1 MRRMFIDGVEIGDS
15 APCYVIAEIG
25 HNHQGDVEQAKRLI
39 YAAHECGVNAVKL
52 QKRSNRAL
60 YTREFYEQPYDNELS
75 FGRTYGEHREAL
87 ELDLDEYGK
96 LLAYGRE
103 VGVTVFATAF
113 DFESAD
119 QLAELGVPAFKFAS
133 GDLRNTPLQRH
144 VAGFGRPLL
153 LSTGGGTLEDVERAV
168 ATILPLN
175 DQLGVLQCTAAY
187 PANVEDLNLNVITTL
202 RERFPELVIGL
213 SDHQNGIAMAVVA
226 YMLGARVIEKH
237 FTLDHALKGRDH
249 AFSLMPEGMR
259 RLVRD
264 LHRVPAALGDG
275 EKRPLPVEAD
285 PLEKMG
291 KKLVAARELENGH
304 VLTAEDLAIK
314 SPADGGLPPFELDR
328 LVGRRLRRPIG
339 FEDFVTF
346 DDLEPAPEAPVR
358 AERGPVEGVRG
369 NREVPPTTDLPAH
382 EAQAATRP

>member
-1 MRRMFIDGVEIGDS
+1 MSRRLRIDGVEIQDGGE
-15 APCYVIAEIG
+15 CYVIAEIG
-25 HNHQGDVEQAKRLI
+25 HNHQGDIDIAKQLI
-39 YAAHECGVNAVKL
+39 DAAKECGVDAVKL

-60 YTREFYEQPYDNELS
+60 YTRDFYDQPYDNELS

-87 ELDLDEYGK
+87 ELSADDYRE
-96 LLAYGRE
+96 LLRYARE
-103 VGVTVFATAF
+103 VGVTLFATAF

-119 QLAELGVPAFKFAS
+119 LLAELDVPAFKLAS

-144 VAGFGRPLL
+144 VAAFGKPML
-153 LSTGGGTLEDVERAV
+153 LSTGGGTMEDVERAV
-168 ATILPLN
+168 DAILPLN
-175 DQLGVLQCTAAY
+175 EQLCVLQCTAAY
-187 PANVEDLNLNVITTL
+187 PASVEDLNLNVITTL
-202 RERFPELVIGL
+202 RERFPSLVIGL

-264 LHRVPAALGDG
+264 LHRVPAALG
-275 EKRPLPVEAD
+275 EATKKPLPIEAD

-291 KKLVAARELENGH
+291 KKLVAARELELGH
-304 VLTAEDLAIK
+304 VLAASDLAIK
-314 SPADGGLPPFELDR
+314 SPADGGLPPYELDR
-328 LVGRRLRRPIG
+328 LVGRRLRRPVA

-346 DDLEPAPEAPVR
+346 DDVEPVSEHA
-358 AERGPVEGVRG
+358 G
-369 NREVPPTTDLPAH
+369 AH
-382 EAQAATRP
+382 AAAQP